1 MSVEITFEQ
10 DGGNG
15 LVAQGTSLWEAARR
29 LGVRLRSDCNGQGEC
44 DACAVLIIQGA
55 ELLSPVRDAEQ
66 KILGP
71 ERLGRAERLACQTS
85 LDRAGVVIVRPAPI
99 AASAGKKQESR
110 TAFRDL
116 PLKKQLGKLIEIEAT
131 TISKAVNALRGKSNA
146 MIGKFL
152 NLQPGNTVSR
162 QSHKR
167 EGNATAGNRQKRTA
181 DPRMEK
187 KE

>member
-1 MSVEITFEQ
+1 MTVEITFEQ

-29 LGVRLRSDCNGQGEC
+29 LGVRLRADCKGQGEC

-55 ELLSPVRDAEQ
+55 ELLSPVVDAEQ

-71 ERLGRAERLACQTS
+71 ERLEKAERLACQTT
-85 LDRAGVVIVRPAPI
+85 LDRTGVVVVRPVPI
-99 AASAGKKQESR
+99 AASAGKKQEPQ

-116 PLKKQLGKLIEIEAT
+116 PLKKQIGTLIEIEAT
-131 TISKAVNALRGKSNA
+131 TISEAVNALRGKSNA
-146 MIGKFL
+146 MIEKFL
-152 NLQPGNTVSR
+152 NLKPGKTVSR
-162 QSHKR
+162 QSHNG

-181 DPRMEK
+181 GPRMEK